1 MEQTLRSATGTLAV
15 LLIIASYN
23 TVSAAL
29 NPAAVYCTSLGYRY
43 VTEATGNGD
52 FGYCM
57 VDGKKTD
64 AWKFIQGEESPEK
77 SYCTKRGYKLRVV
90 NDYGVCGRWLL
101 TESCAVCVM
110 PNGTEQ
116 EVTEAMGLTFQE
128 TTCGDGRC
136 GIPEDYSSCPKDCGS
151 GDIDGLCDAVKDG
164 ICDQDCSLQNKA
176 GEDMD
181 CTNAPT
187 TTTARPGP
195 LNPKARSTTTLPA
208 IKPLPQSQ
216 TRGCIPLLLAPIS
229 LLLAALLKTL

>member
-1 MEQTLRSATGTLAV
+1 MAV

-43 VTEATGNGD
+43 VTEPTEKGD

-57 VDGKKTD
+57 IDGKKTD
-64 AWKFIQGEESPEK
+64 AWKFIQGEVSPEK
-77 SYCTKRGYKLRVV
+77 SYCTKKGYRLKVV
-90 NDYGVCGRWLL
+90 NDYGVCGKWLL
-101 TESCAVCVM
+101 TESCAVCVL

-136 GIPEDYSSCPKDCGS
+136 GIPEDHTSCPKDCKS
-151 GDIDGLCDAVKDG
+151 GEIDGLCDAVKDG
-164 ICDQDCSLQNKA
+164 ICDQDCILQNNA
-176 GEDMD
+176 GDDID

-187 TTTARPGP
+187 TTTLKPGP
-195 LNPKARSTTTLPA
+195 LNPKIHSTTTLPA
-208 IKPLPQSQ
+208 TKPLNQPQANE
-216 TRGCIPLLLAPIS
+216 CIPLLTAVLAG
-229 LLLAALLKTL
+229 LTAATVKVIKP